1 MSATC
6 RLSVFRYDAAADEA
20 PRFQQYEVPYTEGLT
35 VLGGL
40 VWIQQHVD
48 GSVAFRSSCRA
59 GVCGSCAMHVN
70 GRYRLA
76 CETQVS
82 DCKMDVTVRP
92 LGHLPIV
99 RDLVVDMG
107 RFWKHYKHIKP
118 YLIPGAPPPAHGEY
132 VQTQDDRARL
142 DVIIDCIL
150 CGACYGACTTTAADP
165 EFLGPAALAKAN
177 RFFLDSR
184 DAARE
189 ERLEL
194 VSGEHGVW
202 RCHQI
207 FSCQKVCPKS
217 INPPGSISDL
227 KRAAIRQ
234 RLTRRSHPG

>member
-1 MSATC
+1 MATTC
-6 RLSVFRYDAAADEA
+6 RFRVFRYDAAADEA
-20 PRFQQYEVPYTEGLT
+20 PKLQEYEIPYSEGLT

-40 VWIQQHVD
+40 VYIQQRLD

-82 DCKMDVTVRP
+82 DCKLDVTVRP

-99 RDLVVDMG
+99 RDLVVDMA
-107 RFWKHYKHIKP
+107 RFWKHYKQIKP
-118 YLIPGAPPPAHGEY
+118 YLIPGAPPPAEGEY
-132 VQTQDDRARL
+132 VQTPDDRARL
-142 DVIIDCIL
+142 DGIIDCIL
-150 CGACYGACTTTAADP
+150 CASCYGACTTTAVDP

-177 RFFLDSR
+177 RFVLDSR

-194 VSGEHGVW
+194 VSGVHGVW

-207 FSCQKVCPKS
+207 FSCQKVCPKN
-217 INPPGSISDL
+217 IDPPGSIADL
-227 KRAAIRQ
+227 KRAAIRH
-234 RLTRRSHPG
+234 RLTRRAHPE